1 MTGGSNLRIP
11 GTPIPQSRGVRER
24 GNLPVFLGF
33 LGLLAVVVGG
43 IAYWRLSGSPD
54 TRLPAKISHAGA
66 FYPTE
71 RIPLA
76 SGRSLEAMDREFT
89 DLVDHV
95 IPSVVSIT
103 TTTPPDRDA
112 LLRQFFGLTRGGI
125 APSNKMGSGMIV
137 SSEGHIVTNWHVVN
151 GASQVTVQLSD
162 GRTLPARIAGAD
174 QRSDIAVLKVEAEG
188 LLPIAFG
195 DSESVRVGQMVF
207 AVGNPFGLQE
217 TVTQGIISAKGRRS
231 TSEAANEFFQ
241 TSTTIY
247 PGNSGGPLVDIHGK
261 VIGINNFIFSRSSDT
276 EGIGFAIP
284 SNVARRVYDDIV
296 QRGHVI
302 HPWLG
307 VVMRP
312 LNASLAQQLGL
323 ADTRG
328 ALVAATLAGSPAER
342 GGLTGGDVIIS
353 FNGYPVRDVKDL
365 RNRVAESEIG
375 TPVSMDILR
384 AGRAAK
390 VRVIMEEEPAG

>member
-1 MTGGSNLRIP
+1 M
-11 GTPIPQSRGVRER
+11 
-24 GNLPVFLGF
+24 
-33 LGLLAVVVGG
+33 LALVVGG
-43 IAYWRLSGSPD
+43 VSFWRISQSSDTHSSSKITHTGSF
-54 TRLPAKISHAGA
+54 S
-66 FYPTE
+66 PTE
-71 RIPLA
+71 RVPLS
-76 SGRSLEAMDREFT
+76 SGRSLEVMDREFT

-95 IPSVVSIT
+95 VPSVVSIT

-112 LLRQFFGLTRGGI
+112 LLRQFFGLTRGGV

-174 QRSDIAVLKVEAEG
+174 QRSDIAVLKVEAGG

-195 DSESVRVGQMVF
+195 DSELVRVGQMVF

-261 VIGINNFIFSRSSDT
+261 VIGINNFIFSRSGDT
-276 EGIGFAIP
+276 DGIGFAIP

-296 QRGHVI
+296 QRGRVI

-323 ADTRG
+323 TDTRG
-328 ALVAATLAGSPAER
+328 ALVAATMAGSPAER
-342 GGLTGGDVIIS
+342 GGLTGGDVIVS
-353 FNGYPVRDVKDL
+353 FNGFPIRDVKDL
-365 RNRVAESEIG
+365 RNRVAESAIG
-375 TPVSMDILR
+375 TPVSMDILH
-384 AGRAAK
+384 AGKAGK
-390 VRVIMEEEPAG
+390 VKVVMEEEPAG

>member
-1 MTGGSNLRIP
+1 
-11 GTPIPQSRGVRER
+11 
-24 GNLPVFLGF
+24 
-33 LGLLAVVVGG
+33 
-43 IAYWRLSGSPD
+43 
-54 TRLPAKISHAGA
+54 
-66 FYPTE
+66 
-71 RIPLA
+71 
-76 SGRSLEAMDREFT
+76 
-89 DLVDHV
+89 
-95 IPSVVSIT
+95 
-103 TTTPPDRDA
+103 
-112 LLRQFFGLTRGGI
+112 
-125 APSNKMGSGMIV
+125 
-137 SSEGHIVTNWHVVN
+137 
-151 GASQVTVQLSD
+151 
-162 GRTLPARIAGAD
+162 
-174 QRSDIAVLKVEAEG
+174 
-188 LLPIAFG
+188 
-195 DSESVRVGQMVF
+195 
-207 AVGNPFGLQE
+207 
-217 TVTQGIISAKGRRS
+217 VTQGIISAKGRRS

-261 VIGINNFIFSRSSDT
+261 VIGINNFIFSRSGDT

-296 QRGHVI
+296 QRGRVI

-323 ADTRG
+323 TDTRG
-328 ALVAATLAGSPAER
+328 ALVAATMAGSPAEQ

-384 AGRAAK
+384 GGKEAK
-390 VRVIMEEEPAG
+390 VKVIMEEEPAG